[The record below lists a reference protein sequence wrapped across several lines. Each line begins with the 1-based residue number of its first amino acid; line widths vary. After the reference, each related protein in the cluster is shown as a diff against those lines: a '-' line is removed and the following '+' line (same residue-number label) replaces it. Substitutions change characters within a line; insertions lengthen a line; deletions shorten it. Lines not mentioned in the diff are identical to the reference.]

1 MNLIQN
7 IREAKT
13 DRENS
18 LAFKSALVDLAVEK
32 LGPIGAGMKRLNSD
46 PAYIDRVLV
55 DGASRARAVASK
67 NMAMVKD
74 ILGFVR

>member
-1 MNLIQN
+1 
-7 IREAKT
+7 
-13 DRENS
+13 
-18 LAFKSALVDLAVEK
+18 
-32 LGPIGAGMKRLNSD
+32 MKRLNSD